1 LLESGS
7 GVEAA
12 FLIEMVKDRGVNG
25 GELLETS
32 HAMEPLHGSFLS
44 SKRRVQILSLIV
56 ELPTGFLANLRADL
70 CQRGTKGAQ
79 AIGDHHLGLPMLAHC
94 FLKGFNAAFLSRL
107 WAKKNSAQ
115 VW

>member
-32 HAMEPLHGSFLS
+32 HAMEPLHGLFLS

-56 ELPTGFLANLRADL
+56 EPPTGFLAILRADL
-70 CQRGTKGAQ
+70 WA
-79 AIGDHHLGLPMLAHC
+79 AHAC
-94 FLKGFNAAFLSRL
+94 ASLS
-107 WAKKNSAQ
+107 
-115 VW
+115 